1 MTCSPLMF
9 LICCN
14 WLAKCWQITTKL
26 NPKIK
31 TVFLEYISLWLW
43 NTSVSELLHVKNNI
57 SHSHSSQLCSKKFFY
72 MFSGVG
78 QLLVLPGVG
87 WVLPWHPRML
97 SPPVQCP
104 APSLST
110 LFLRDQL
117 QQVAQ
122 GHAQSHCEY
131 LYRRRLHICFWQSV
145 PVLDHP
151 HNRSGLYV

>member
-1 MTCSPLMF
+1 MTCRPLMF
-9 LICCN
+9 LICCT

-26 NPKIK
+26 NPKTMK
-31 TVFLEYISLWLW
+31 VFLKYISLWLW

-87 WVLPWHPRML
+87 WVLAWDPRVL

-104 APSLST
+104 PTICGQPLPCPPCSLGISYT
-110 LFLRDQL
+110 KLLR
-117 QQVAQ
+117 AMS
-122 GHAQSHCEY
+122 SHVVNVCTDGD
-131 LYRRRLHICFWQSV
+131 FTSV
-145 PVLDHP
+145 SDNL
-151 HNRSGLYV
+151 SQC